1 MTFVADG
8 VEVYTLSTLHEGTDI
23 AVAGTRRRLPRERLP
38 GVPAFR
44 LLEVF
49 ISGTGR
55 FRLYPGTVI
64 HWKALGGLGGL
75 QSFPLGQETP

>member
-38 GVPAFR
+38 WVPFR

-49 ISGTGR
+49 VQCTGR
-55 FRLYPGTVI
+55 FRLYPGTVL

-75 QSFPLGQETP
+75 QTFPLGQETG